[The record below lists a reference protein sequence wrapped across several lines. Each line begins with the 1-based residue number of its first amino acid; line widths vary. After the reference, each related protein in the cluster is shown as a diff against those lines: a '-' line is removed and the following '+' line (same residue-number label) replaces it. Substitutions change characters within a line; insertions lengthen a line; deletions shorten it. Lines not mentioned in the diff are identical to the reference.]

1 MDQELL
7 LIRNQINASHAALG
21 KEAVSDRK
29 TMATSHFAADFNRLL
44 GLCKARLP
52 ELDPTRWPAEL
63 ATPKASMGP
72 SLSHSTIAEVR
83 AYLAQLVTICDQNLK
98 DHSIQPRRFL

>member
-7 LIRNQINASHAALG
+7 QIRNQIVAAHGAFG

-29 TMATSHFAADFNRLL
+29 TMATSQLAADFNRLL

-52 ELDPTRWPAEL
+52 NVDETRWPLEL
-63 ATPKASMGP
+63 ATPQASSGP
-72 SLSHSTIAEVR
+72 SYSYSTITEVR
-83 AYLAQLVTICDQNLK
+83 AYLAQLIKICDQNLK
-98 DHSIQPRRFL
+98 DHTIRATRFP

>member
-1 MDQELL
+1 MDHELL
-7 LIRNQINASHAALG
+7 LIRNQIDASRAALG
-21 KEAVSDRK
+21 KESVSDRK

-44 GLCKARLP
+44 GLCKARLS
-52 ELDPTRWPAEL
+52 EIDPARWPAEL

-72 SLSHSTIAEVR
+72 SLSHTTIAEVR
-83 AYLAQLVTICDQNLK
+83 AYLAQLVKICDQNLK